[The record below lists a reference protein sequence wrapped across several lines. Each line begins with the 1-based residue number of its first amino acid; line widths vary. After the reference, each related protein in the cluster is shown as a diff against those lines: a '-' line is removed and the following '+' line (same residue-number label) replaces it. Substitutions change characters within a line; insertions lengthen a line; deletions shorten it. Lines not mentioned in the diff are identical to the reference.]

1 MGGGAWVLTKAAV
14 EGTEG
19 FKLRGAETQER
30 KLELSSN
37 KWKIY
42 WHKNRLIDQHNGTK
56 SLGID
61 PAIHNYL
68 TYDQGNFSEE
78 EGKEI

>member
-1 MGGGAWVLTKAAV
+1 MLTKAAV

-37 KWKIY
+37 K
-42 WHKNRLIDQHNGTK
+42 
-56 SLGID
+56 
-61 PAIHNYL
+61 
-68 TYDQGNFSEE
+68 
-78 EGKEI
+78 